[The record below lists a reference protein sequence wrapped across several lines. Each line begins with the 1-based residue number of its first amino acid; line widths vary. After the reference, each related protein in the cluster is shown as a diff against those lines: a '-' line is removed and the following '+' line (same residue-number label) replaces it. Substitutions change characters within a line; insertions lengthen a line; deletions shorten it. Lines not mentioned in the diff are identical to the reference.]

1 MKMSRWVLCL
11 ICSVSCLTALAG
23 PKPGPSAGAGGDKV
37 VIGHVAGLTGP
48 VAGSVKEQVGGAQV
62 YFKAVNAKGGIAGR
76 RIELRTEDDGFDPKR
91 TPDAAA
97 KLIQQGVLA
106 LFMVRGTGNTESIL
120 PLLDKEGVPLV
131 APATGASSL
140 HQPVRRW
147 VFNVRAPYQMEVA
160 AAVRHLATVNVSRL
174 AMFHVDDAFGADAL
188 AGFNKALAEHGQKAA
203 LVQSYKRPAG
213 DISSAV
219 KSFVQAA
226 PGAIFVIG
234 SASETANFI
243 RQFRAAGGV
252 SQLIS
257 LSNNAAQAFYDDLG
271 KTGSGVIITQVVP
284 DSGRV
289 SMSLAQEYRRLA
301 KEQGQAYSDAGM
313 EGFMAAKVLV
323 EGLRRAGNDLSRDKL
338 QAALESIR
346 DFDIGGITISYGPND
361 HTGSQFV
368 ETSIISASGRLI
380 R

>member
-1 MKMSRWVLCL
+1 MKNAGWIFCL
-11 ICSVSCLTALAG
+11 WCSLSFSPAMAEPASGVS
-23 PKPGPSAGAGGDKV
+23 SDKV
-37 VIGHVAGLTGP
+37 VIGQVAGLTGP
-48 VAGSVKEQVGGAQV
+48 VAGSVKEQVSGAQV
-62 YFKAVNAKGGIAGR
+62 YFKAINDKGGVAGR

-91 TPDAAA
+91 TPDAAR
-97 KLIQQGVLA
+97 KLIQQGVFA

-120 PLLDKEGVPLV
+120 PLLDKEGLPLV

-140 HQPVRRW
+140 HQPVLRR

-160 AAVRHLATVNVSRL
+160 AAVRHLATLNVGRL
-174 AMFHVDDAFGADAL
+174 AMFHVDDAFGSDAL
-188 AGFNKALAEHGQKAA
+188 TAFTKALAEHGQKPA

-213 DISSAV
+213 DIANAV
-219 KSFVQAA
+219 KAFVQAA

-243 RQFRAAGGV
+243 RQFHAAGGV
-252 SQLIS
+252 SQLIT

-271 KTGSGVIITQVVP
+271 KAGSGVIITQVVP

-301 KEQGQAYSDAGM
+301 KEQGQPISDAGM

-338 QAALESIR
+338 QSALESIR
-346 DFDIGGITISYGPND
+346 DFDLGGITISYGPND

-368 ETSIISASGRLI
+368 ETSIISANGRLI

>member
-1 MKMSRWVLCL
+1 MKISGWMLCL
-11 ICSVSCLTALAG
+11 VCSLPFAPALAG
-23 PKPGPSAGAGGDKV
+23 PAAGVSNDKV
-37 VIGHVAGLTGP
+37 VIGQVAGLTGP

-62 YFKAVNAKGGIAGR
+62 YFKAVNDKGGVAGR

-91 TPDAAA
+91 TPDVAR

-106 LFMVRGTGNTESIL
+106 LFMVRGAGNTESIL
-120 PLLDKEGVPLV
+120 PLLDKEGLPLV
-131 APATGASSL
+131 APATGAGSL
-140 HQPVRRW
+140 RQPVRRW
-147 VFNVRAPYQMEVA
+147 VFNVRAPYQVEVA
-160 AAVRHLATVNVSRL
+160 AAVRHLATLNVSRL
-174 AMFHVDDAFGADAL
+174 AMFHVDDAFGNDAL
-188 AGFNKALAEHGQKAA
+188 AGFNKALAEHGQKPV

-213 DISSAV
+213 DISNAL
-219 KSFVQAA
+219 KAFVQAA
-226 PGAIFVIG
+226 PGAVFVIG

-252 SQLIS
+252 SQLIT

-271 KTGSGVIITQVVP
+271 KDGSGVIVTQVVP
-284 DSGRV
+284 DSGRF
-289 SMSLAQEYRRLA
+289 SMRLAQEYRRLA
-301 KEQGQAYSDAGM
+301 KEQGQPFSDAGM

-338 QAALESIR
+338 QSALESIR

-368 ETSIISASGRLI
+368 ETSIISANGRLI

>member
-1 MKMSRWVLCL
+1 MKIARWILCL
-11 ICSVSCLTALAG
+11 ICSQPFVPALAG
-23 PKPGPSAGAGGDKV
+23 PAAGVSSDKLL
-37 VIGHVAGLTGP
+37 IGQVAGLTGP

-62 YFKAVNAKGGIAGR
+62 YFKAVNDKGGVAGR
-76 RIELRTEDDGFDPKR
+76 RIELHTEDDGFDPKR
-91 TPDAAA
+91 TPEAAA

-120 PLLDKEGVPLV
+120 PLLDKEGLPLV

-160 AAVRHLATVNVSRL
+160 AAVRHLATLKVSRL

-188 AGFNKALAEHGQKAA
+188 AGFNKALAEHGQTAA

-213 DISSAV
+213 DIANVV

-226 PGAIFVIG
+226 PGAVFVIG

-243 RQFRAAGGV
+243 RLFHAAGGV
-252 SQLIS
+252 SQLIT

-271 KTGSGVIITQVVP
+271 KAGSGVIITQIVP
-284 DSGRV
+284 DSSRI

-301 KEQGQAYSDAGM
+301 KEQGQAHSDAGM

-338 QAALESIR
+338 RVALESIR

-368 ETSIISASGRLI
+368 ETSIISSSGRLL

>member
-1 MKMSRWVLCL
+1 MKRSIWMLCL
-11 ICSVSCLTALAG
+11 ICGLAFDPAMAG
-23 PKPGPSAGAGGDKV
+23 PNAGVSSDKV
-37 VIGHVAGLTGP
+37 VIGQVAGLTGP
-48 VAGSVKEQVGGAQV
+48 VAGSVHEQVVGAQV
-62 YFKAVNAKGGIAGR
+62 CFKAINDKGGVAGR
-76 RIELRTEDDGFDPKR
+76 RIELRSEDDGFDPKR
-91 TPDAAA
+91 TPEAVR
-97 KLIQQGVLA
+97 KLIQQGVFA

-120 PLLDKEGVPLV
+120 PLLDTEGLPLV

-140 HQPVRRW
+140 HRPVRRW

-160 AAVRHLATVNVSRL
+160 AAVRHLATLNISRL

-203 LVQSYKRPAG
+203 LIQSYQRPAG
-213 DISSAV
+213 DISNAV
-219 KSFVQAA
+219 KGFVQAA
-226 PGAIFVIG
+226 PGAVFVIG

-252 SQLIS
+252 SQLIT

-271 KTGSGVIITQVVP
+271 KGGSGVIITQVVP
-284 DSGRV
+284 DSGRGG
-289 SMSLAQEYRRLA
+289 MKLAMEYQRLA
-301 KEQGQAYSDAGM
+301 KAQGQPVSDAGM

-323 EGLRRAGNDLSRDKL
+323 EGLRRTGNDLTRDRL
-338 QAALESIR
+338 QAALESIH
-346 DFDIGGITISYGPND
+346 DFDIGGITIGYGPND
-361 HTGSQFV
+361 HTGSEFV

>member
-1 MKMSRWVLCL
+1 MKIAGWMLCL
-11 ICSVSCLTALAG
+11 FCGAALFPA
-23 PKPGPSAGAGGDKV
+23 PAQAAPGAGGGNDRLL
-37 VIGHVAGLTGP
+37 IGQVAGLTGP

-62 YFKAVNAKGGIAGR
+62 YFKAVNDKGGVAGR
-76 RIELRTEDDGFDPKR
+76 RIELQTEDDGFDPKR
-91 TPDAAA
+91 TPEAAR
-97 KLIQQGVLA
+97 KLIEQGVVA

-120 PLLDKEGVPLV
+120 PLLDKEGLPLV

-160 AAVRHLATVNVSRL
+160 AAVRHLATLNINRL

-188 AGFNKALAEHGQKAA
+188 AGFNKALAEHGQTAA

-213 DISSAV
+213 DIANVV

-226 PGAIFVIG
+226 PGAVFVIG

-243 RQFRAAGGV
+243 RLFHAAGGV
-252 SQLIS
+252 SQLIT

-271 KTGSGVIITQVVP
+271 KAGSGVIITQIVP
-284 DSGRV
+284 DSSRI
-289 SMSLAQEYRRLA
+289 SMSLAQEYRCLA
-301 KEQGQAYSDAGM
+301 KEQGQAHSDAGM

-338 QAALESIR
+338 RVALESIR

-368 ETSIISASGRLI
+368 ETSIISSSGRLL